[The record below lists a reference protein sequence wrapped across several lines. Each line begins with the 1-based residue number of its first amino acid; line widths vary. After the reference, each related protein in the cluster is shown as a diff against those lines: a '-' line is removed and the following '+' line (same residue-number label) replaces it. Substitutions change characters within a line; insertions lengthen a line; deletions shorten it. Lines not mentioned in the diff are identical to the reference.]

1 MAFYDNKH
9 WLLSHIRNSFISS
22 DDTGMCELVM
32 VGEDIPRKLSSV
44 TKFDCY
50 PGVDES
56 DDEEDEM
63 DVMGQ
68 SFDIQSDIDFGI
80 HRQRSNTAQRLEKMD
95 QDRKK
100 TSRIKHVKWEWSSAV
115 LTDEERAGLFERKNF
130 KQNGKDVH
138 IKKHSLL
145 SEQLEK
151 CPNLPQ
157 NPFVEYAKYD
167 GNDQIGVPTRKYGI
181 FLTMLEPAE
190 RNYPLHVTVLAQA
203 KVQDFIGLICWKYT
217 LEHGHHKLK
226 DSVSH
231 YGLYIAEDDG
241 EVDWDFPCLDPRE
254 TVGKFGFNYLALVE
268 RQSRD
273 DDSKPVER
281 EESQVVLSQEPW
293 LKPKSQQQELE
304 DLIRMQGHMIA
315 MEAPLY
321 QSYRVY
327 IINKVRAKTEIHLG
341 VSGEKVEI
349 DPVMQQKVSAKFW
362 NRQKAVSYDMD
373 NIAACDLIDAK
384 ANSRSTFRLV
394 YHHSSAASGEQ
405 AESSQHHSDLASFK
419 HHDFEAEHRTAEEI
433 VQKINHILEL
443 RSSVRRKEYLALRE
457 RKSHRKR
464 SFHLGPR

>member
-22 DDTGMCELVM
+22 DDTGMCEMVM
-32 VGEDIPRKLSSV
+32 IGEDIPRRLSNV

-56 DDEEDEM
+56 DDEDDEV

-68 SFDIQSDIDFGI
+68 SFDIHSDIDFGI
-80 HRQRSNTAQRLEKMD
+80 HRQRSTTAQRLEKMD

-100 TSRIKHVKWEWSSAV
+100 TNRIKHVKWEWNPVV
-115 LTDEERAGLFERKNF
+115 LTDDERAGLFERKNF
-130 KQNGKDVH
+130 RHTDKDIC

-145 SEQLEK
+145 SDQLEK

-157 NPFVEYAKYD
+157 NPFAEYAKYD
-167 GNDQIGVPTRKYGI
+167 GNAQIGVPTRKYGI
-181 FLTMLEPAE
+181 FLTMLEPDE
-190 RNYPLHVTVLAQA
+190 RNYPMHVIVLAQA
-203 KVQDFIGLICWKYT
+203 KVQDLIGLICWKCSLKY
-217 LEHGHHKLK
+217 GQHKLK
-226 DSVSH
+226 DSVDH

-241 EVDWDFPCLDPRE
+241 DVDCDFPCLDPRE

-268 RQSRD
+268 CLKKD
-273 DDSKPVER
+273 EDSKSLER
-281 EESQVVLSQEPW
+281 EEVEVVLSQEPW
-293 LKPKSQQQELE
+293 LKPKSQQQEND
-304 DLIRMQGHMIA
+304 DLVRMQGHMIA

-327 IINKVRAKTEIHLG
+327 IINRVRAKTEIHLG
-341 VSGEKVEI
+341 ISGEKVEI
-349 DPVMQQKVSAKFW
+349 DPVIQQKVSAKFW

-373 NIAACDLIDAK
+373 TIAACDLTDTK
-384 ANSRSTFRLV
+384 SSSRSTFRLV
-394 YHHSSAASGEQ
+394 YHHSSGGSEQ
-405 AESSQHHSDLASFK
+405 AESLQHHTDLASYK
-419 HHDFEAEHRTAEEI
+419 HHDFEADHRTAEEI

-443 RSSVRRKEYLALRE
+443 RSSVRRREYLALRE

>member
-1 MAFYDNKH
+1 MALYDNKH

-22 DDTGMCELVM
+22 DDTGMCEMVM
-32 VGEDIPRKLSSV
+32 LGEDIPRKLSNV

-56 DDEEDEM
+56 DEEEDEM

-80 HRQRSNTAQRLEKMD
+80 HRQRSSTAQRLEKMD

-100 TSRIKHVKWEWSSAV
+100 TNRIKHIKWEWSPV
-115 LTDEERAGLFERKNF
+115 ILTDEERAGLFERKNF
-130 KQNGKDVH
+130 KQDKNNIH

-167 GNDQIGVPTRKYGI
+167 GNAQIGVPTRKYGI
-181 FLTMLEPAE
+181 FLTMLEQEE
-190 RNYPLHVTVLAQA
+190 RNYPMHVVVLAQA
-203 KVQDFIGLICWKYT
+203 KVQDLIGLICWKYT
-217 LEHGHHKLK
+217 LEHGQHKLK
-226 DSVSH
+226 DSVDN

-254 TVGKFGFNYLALVE
+254 TVGKFGFNFLALVE
-268 RQSRD
+268 RQRKD
-273 DDSKPVER
+273 EDSKSIER
-281 EESQVVLSQEPW
+281 EESEVILSQEPW
-293 LKPKSQQQELE
+293 FKPKSQQQEME

-341 VSGEKVEI
+341 VSGEKIEI
-349 DPVMQQKVSAKFW
+349 DPVIQQKVSAKFW

-373 NIAACDLIDAK
+373 SIAACDLTDTK
-384 ANSRSTFRLV
+384 SSSRSTFRLV
-394 YHHSSAASGEQ
+394 YHHSSASSGDQ
-405 AESSQHHSDLASFK
+405 AESLQHHTDLASYK
-419 HHDFEAEHRTAEEI
+419 HHDFEAEQRTAEEI